1 MSGTQPQITRQNLV
15 DAINDQLDVPFITE
29 EVEAQLIDRALG
41 QIIDYI
47 PVAFWPI
54 LADAAKGI
62 DIEVIR
68 KFADALTRVIVDN
81 IDDRYSAMPRHMRN
95 LGTSARS
102 ALPRWLRA
110 FFSSLESSAL
120 VRLSGKTSSGSYP
133 NPFAPRGAGPITPS
147 KVPRDSARIVP
158 SGRAMQRTHTK
169 RAVRCASGTPSSAL
183 RSFALF
189 AGSRSTRVANFPA

>member
-81 IDDRYSAMPRHMRN
+81 IDIPYIPHSLRMALVTNVMN
-95 LGTSARS
+95 LLVERLQSGM
-102 ALPRWLRA
+102 ALPKL
-110 FFSSLESSAL
+110 
-120 VRLSGKTSSGSYP
+120 
-133 NPFAPRGAGPITPS
+133 
-147 KVPRDSARIVP
+147 
-158 SGRAMQRTHTK
+158 M
-169 RAVRCASGTPSSAL
+169 
-183 RSFALF
+183 
-189 AGSRSTRVANFPA
+189 PAT

>member
-68 KFADALTRVIVDN
+68 KFADALTRIIVDN
-81 IDDRYSAMPRHMRN
+81 IDIPYIPHSLRMALVTNVMN
-95 LGTSARS
+95 LLVERLQSGM
-102 ALPRWLRA
+102 ALPKL
-110 FFSSLESSAL
+110 
-120 VRLSGKTSSGSYP
+120 
-133 NPFAPRGAGPITPS
+133 
-147 KVPRDSARIVP
+147 
-158 SGRAMQRTHTK
+158 M
-169 RAVRCASGTPSSAL
+169 
-183 RSFALF
+183 
-189 AGSRSTRVANFPA
+189 PAT